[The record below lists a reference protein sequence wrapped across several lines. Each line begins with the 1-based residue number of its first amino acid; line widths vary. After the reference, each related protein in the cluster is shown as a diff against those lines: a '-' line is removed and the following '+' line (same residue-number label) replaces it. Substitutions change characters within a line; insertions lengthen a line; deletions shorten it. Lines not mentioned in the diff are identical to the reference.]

1 MKHWRINFVLFL
13 LFLFGAAILGRLV
26 FLQIIQTGYYKA
38 LAQGQQNLSMLV
50 KGDRGDLFIQDKNG
64 NLYTL
69 AANQKIPFVFISPP
83 EIENKDEAIAVL
95 TQVLGVKEDILL
107 AKFQKTESLFE
118 LVKKRITSEEKERI
132 RKAEIPGVY
141 IGQEN
146 VRYYPQETLASHIV
160 GFTNSDGIG
169 QYGIEE
175 YYNDTLE
182 GKEGLRQT
190 VKNPAS
196 YLSRVLQD
204 TIEDGSDL
212 ILTLDLNIQTKTETL
227 LVKAHEKLKFTEG
240 TIIVIDP
247 QDGRIFALANFP
259 VFDPNKYSQVEELEI
274 FQNSAVQ
281 KIFEPGSVMKAITIA
296 SAIDQGKITPETT
309 YQDKGTVTISGRTI
323 YNYDQKTYGKQTIAQ
338 VLAHS
343 INTGA
348 VFAEQQLGH
357 RDFLKYLEKFQFFA
371 PTNIDTA
378 GEIYSENEV
387 LKNGYDINFATAS
400 FGQGIA
406 ITPIQLIRSYTALAN
421 KGKLVVPFLV
431 ASRHKQHKQ
440 TQILSAQTAID
451 VTTMLVDA
459 VDQNR
464 VGKIPGYYIAG
475 KTGTAQIPWSVLGVN
490 KAGYSEETVQSFLG
504 YFPAYNPQFLI
515 LVKLDRP
522 QTKAAGASAIPIFKD
537 LAEYLMIYY
546 QIPPDYNF

>member
-212 ILTLDLNIQTKTETL
+212 ILTLDLNIQTRAETL

>member
-212 ILTLDLNIQTKTETL
+212 ILTLDLNIQTRAETL
-227 LVKAHEKLKFTEG
+227 LVKAHEKLKFAEG

>member
-196 YLSRVLQD
+196 YLSRVLQN

-212 ILTLDLNIQTKTETL
+212 ILTLDLNIQTRAETL